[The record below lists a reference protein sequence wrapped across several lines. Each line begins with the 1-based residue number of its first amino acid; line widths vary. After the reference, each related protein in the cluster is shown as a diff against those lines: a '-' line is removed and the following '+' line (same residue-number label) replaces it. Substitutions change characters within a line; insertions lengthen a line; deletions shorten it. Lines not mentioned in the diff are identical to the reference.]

1 MSGFETGRVCP
12 AHSGV
17 VEGIRNLSDQVE
29 GVRCDVRA
37 VRNLLIGFLSS
48 VALAAIGI
56 AGAVLHGCVQ

>member
-1 MSGFETGRVCP
+1 
-12 AHSGV
+12 V